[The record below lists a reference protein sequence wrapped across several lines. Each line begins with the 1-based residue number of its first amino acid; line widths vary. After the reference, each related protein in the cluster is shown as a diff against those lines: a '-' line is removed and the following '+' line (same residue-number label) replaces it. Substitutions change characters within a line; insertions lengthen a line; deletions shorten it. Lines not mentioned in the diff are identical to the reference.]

1 MKGNS
6 RSVEWGQ
13 LRLSPSSGATM
24 EAKRQ
29 DMTNSI
35 GLLILRLGVGG
46 FMATHGWGKLQM
58 IFDGEWDQ
66 IGDPVGLGPH
76 LSLIMVVMAEFFA
89 AILVVIG
96 LGTRVAAALPVF
108 AMFVAAF
115 VIHIDDP
122 LTMTEGA
129 MKFFSGE
136 SKSWASKEPALLFMI
151 PFLALIFT
159 GAGKYSIDGMIWPK
173 WRERRAMKKAATK

>member
-1 MKGNS
+1 
-6 RSVEWGQ
+6 
-13 LRLSPSSGATM
+13 M

-58 IFDGEWDQ
+58 IFDGQWDQ

-122 LTMTEGA
+122 WTMGA
-129 MKFFSGE
+129 G
-136 SKSWASKEPALLFMI
+136 ASKEPALLFMI

-173 WRERRAMKKAATK
+173 WRERRAMKKAAAK